1 MKIVIDCS
9 TKEITTVPLTDDE
22 RNELNELLRE
32 EEEKNRT
39 KEPTTQQ
46 RIDALEDALLLL
58 MMEV

>member
-1 MKIVIDCS
+1 MKVVIDCS

-39 KEPTTQQ
+39 KEPTAQE
-46 RIDALEDALLLL
+46 RIDALEEALLLL